1 MEGLMMKIARLNP
14 FCWSRIGF
22 SVISICVAFSTT
34 SCASTREQNDQ
45 IDHALLMCKE
55 LRGPDASKADGE
67 AMFWML
73 SERVKASRKL
83 WNRRGIGAIDAR
95 LAATTDEGDRTCLTQ
110 IRQEAVER
118 RVID

>member
-1 MEGLMMKIARLNP
+1 MMEIARLNP
-14 FCWSRIGF
+14 FCGSRMGCSMIL
-22 SVISICVAFSTT
+22 ICVTLLAT
-34 SCASTREQNDQ
+34 SCASTKKQDEQ

-67 AMFWML
+67 ATFWML

-110 IRQEAVER
+110 IRKEAVEH